1 MDTGDIVEHK
11 SKESTSGYPHD
22 KHYLILS
29 PYARMKNPT
38 TQEWVDAVIYED
50 SGHNLYIREKRDF
63 NNKFKKVVNESKGY

>member
-1 MDTGDIVEHK
+1 MDTGDIVENK
-11 SKESTSGYPHD
+11 SKESTSSY
-22 KHYLILS
+22 YLILS

-63 NNKFKKVVNESKGY
+63 NNKFKKVVNENKC